1 MTRTDRF
8 PVRHFAHD
16 WHLMENTG
24 IIYSIPL
31 RCYLICIIIYPVT
44 PAITG
49 KLYSAKCINISS
61 VLQYPSS
68 MTSPTATIEVV
79 PSTSVDEKL
88 EPSSSKDA
96 GTHSETIVTK
106 EFGFLPIPRHLRY
119 DPTKPFHFG
128 LLLNIG
134 FGFASTFSE
143 FLAPFHQR
151 LSNITISLL

>member
-1 MTRTDRF
+1 
-8 PVRHFAHD
+8 
-16 WHLMENTG
+16 
-24 IIYSIPL
+24 
-31 RCYLICIIIYPVT
+31 
-44 PAITG
+44 
-49 KLYSAKCINISS
+49 
-61 VLQYPSS
+61 

-88 EPSSSKDA
+88 EPSGSKDT
-96 GTHSETIVTK
+96 GTHSEAIVTK
-106 EFGFLPIPRHLRY
+106 EFGFLLIPLHLRY

-143 FLAPFHQR
+143 FLAALSST